1 VSAADEVLA
10 AARARAAALAAA
22 DAEALTALLHPD
34 YTWRSHTGARLD
46 RAAYVQRNTG
56 GATLWRSQTLAD
68 TEVIL
73 VGEAAVLTAVAE
85 DVVRVGEEWVSFRM
99 PVTTVW
105 VREDGRWR
113 CLAGH
118 AGPRLD

>member
-10 AARARAAALAAA
+10 AARVRAGALAAA
-22 DAEALTALLHPD
+22 DAEVLTELLHPD
-34 YTWRSHTGARLD
+34 FTWISHTGARLD
-46 RAAYVQRNTG
+46 RAAYVERNTG
-56 GATLWRSQTLAD
+56 GTTVWRSQTLTDARV
-68 TEVIL
+68 TV

-85 DVVRVGEEWVSFRM
+85 DVVRVGADWASFRM
-99 PVTTVW
+99 PMTAVW
-105 VREDGRWR
+105 VREDRRWR